1 MLEGKKRRVFT
12 TEDTEST
19 ETRRGRRKERDAV
32 ESRKLKVESQLKT
45 RRIYRPER
53 FGRTKRRRVLNTESA
68 EDTETGRGGRY
79 RGRTKRRGVF
89 TTATGSEQA
98 PDTESAD
105 MRRRGSQT
113 NGEKRANGG
122 RGRS

>member
-1 MLEGKKRRVFT
+1 M
-12 TEDTEST
+12 
-19 ETRRGRRKERDAV
+19 GRRKEGDAV

-53 FGRTKRRRVLNTESA
+53 FGRTKRRRVLNTE
-68 EDTETGRGGRY
+68 DTESTERRRGER
-79 RGRTKRRGVF
+79 RQGRTKRRGVF
-89 TTATGSEQA
+89 SAPTWPGQALATERA
-98 PDTESAD
+98 E
-105 MRRRGSQT
+105 MRGRGSQT